1 MLETYLKILKK
12 MNKSKNFK
20 LIFVENQKNMK
31 TIEAKY
37 QKILGCNNYKKNGK

>member
-20 LIFVENQKNMK
+20 LIFVENQKNIK

-37 QKILGCNNYKKNGK
+37 QKIPGCNNYKKNGK